1 MAIHAVT
8 PLGIILIKWDLTSM
22 VTTVEDAFTVG

>member
-1 MAIHAVT
+1 MVIPAVS

-22 VTTVEDAFTVG
+22 VTTVEDVFTAD